1 MEKGGLT
8 AELKQAGI
16 TREEEV
22 YFPDEMRLGLRGQVR
37 RVLAPRGVKVVQR
50 VQLVYAWTY
59 LLLAVDPRAGKI
71 RWSWVERMNAQHLLP
86 VLQEW
91 DLRCVVWDGAPAHK
105 AAAMQ
110 DLKTVRVRQPPYSPE
125 LNPAE
130 RIFQEVRRWTEGEV
144 YESVEAKQEAA
155 EVYLHYLD
163 RNPDLVRQLCGYDW
177 ICHAL
182 QALPSAPSPFP

>member
-22 YFPDEMRLGLRGQVR
+22 HALDEMRLGLRGQVR

-50 VQLVYAWTY
+50 VQLVYRWVY
-59 LLLAVDPRAGKI
+59 LLLAVEPRTGTI
-71 RWSWVERMNAQHLLP
+71 RWRWVARMNAEHLLP

-91 DLRCVVWDGAPAHK
+91 ELRCVVWDGAPAHK
-105 AAAMQ
+105 ARVMQ
-110 DLKTVRVRQPPYSPE
+110 ELKTVRVRQPAYSPE

-130 RIFQEVRRWTEGEV
+130 RVFEEVRRWTEGEV

-163 RNPDLVRQLCGYDW
+163 RNPDVVRQLCGWEW
-177 ICHAL
+177 ITDSL
-182 QALPSAPSPFP
+182 QALPPAPQSAK